1 MGALKR
7 ELDYLHLKMVERETG
22 RVLARFKH
30 HCWYGQKRG
39 ELEIEEYEGGEG
51 WEVVVVLS
59 GMAVLEYLRKLSGY
73 SF

>member
-7 ELDYLHLKMVERETG
+7 ELDYLHLKMVDRETG
-22 RVLARFKH
+22 RVVARFKH
-30 HCWYGQKRG
+30 HMWYGLKRG
-39 ELEIEEYEGGEG
+39 VLDFEEFDGGDS

>member
-1 MGALKR
+1 MGLLKS
-7 ELDYLHLKMVERETG
+7 ELDYLHLKMVERATG

-30 HCWYGQKRG
+30 HFWYGMKRG
-39 ELEIEEYEGGEG
+39 VLEIEDYEGGPG

-59 GMAVLEYLRKLSGY
+59 GMAVLEYLRKLFGY